1 MADVKKS
8 DKWMGRLGMLQ
19 SIIVIF
25 AAYMLIGVAIDMQD
39 DFLGDAENFKLKLA
53 SYEHTENNSES
64 VTANAEEK
72 VEKGLDPLGR
82 GQMYQAVPIDDTYPE
97 YILNNQDKYSKLIK
111 PWK

>member
-1 MADVKKS
+1 MQIILNLS
-8 DKWMGRLGMLQ
+8 WHHTNTQR
-19 SIIVIF
+19 IIV
-25 AAYMLIGVAIDMQD
+25 Q
-39 DFLGDAENFKLKLA
+39 
-53 SYEHTENNSES
+53 S

>member
-1 MADVKKS
+1 MT
-8 DKWMGRLGMLQ
+8 
-19 SIIVIF
+19 IV
-25 AAYMLIGVAIDMQD
+25 
-39 DFLGDAENFKLKLA
+39 
-53 SYEHTENNSES
+53 S
-64 VTANAEEK
+64 ANAEEK

>member
-1 MADVKKS
+1 MIYVKFNRC
-8 DKWMGRLGMLQ
+8 D
-19 SIIVIF
+19 SIILWIHSSLNTVRCR
-25 AAYMLIGVAIDMQD
+25 D
-39 DFLGDAENFKLKLA
+39 NFKLKLA
-53 SYEHTENNSES
+53 SYEHTENNSAS

>member
-1 MADVKKS
+1 MNTVKQKLTACADS
-8 DKWMGRLGMLQ
+8 HH
-19 SIIVIF
+19 
-25 AAYMLIGVAIDMQD
+25 GVED
-39 DFLGDAENFKLKLA
+39 L
-53 SYEHTENNSES
+53 
-64 VTANAEEK
+64 EEK